1 MKRLSRQAFE
11 RAGHFL
17 KTQARPLERALFAYH
32 FEAGASEMVIAE
44 LARFQNVDGGFGH
57 ALEPDMR
64 TPSSSALATGMGMHI
79 LADVV
84 SPQTLASSD
93 APLMFER
100 AVKFLRDTFDS
111 QSKVW
116 RVVPHDANA
125 YPHAPWWHDD
135 HGSLAHTFDDFLVI
149 PRAQLVGL
157 LHRRDL
163 CPHYASLVPSS
174 WLEAVTEA
182 TVTDILTMDE
192 DAFGGGGDT
201 LRYALDLAETETLP
215 QSYKERLIPRLRALT
230 PVVVSQDPAEW
241 DSYCAPPLKIASSP
255 DAVVADVLADALHD
269 HLDYQIDHQTE
280 EGTWEPTWTW
290 GTFYP
295 EVWEQAKRE
304 WRGVLTLDTLVA
316 LDAFGRIE
324 KGGP

>member
-1 MKRLSRQAFE
+1 MRKLSRQAFDQA
-11 RAGHFL
+11 RHFL
-17 KTQARPLERALFAYH
+17 KTQARPLERALFDYC
-32 FEAGASEMVIAE
+32 FETGSPETVIAE
-44 LARFQNVDGGFGH
+44 LARFQNADGGFGH

-64 TPSSSALATGMGMHI
+64 TPTSSALATGMGMRI

-84 SPQTLASSD
+84 SSQDLASSET
-93 APLMFER
+93 PFIFEH
-100 AVKFLRDTFDS
+100 AVKFLRDTFDP
-111 QSKVW
+111 QTKVW

-135 HGSLAHTFDDFLVI
+135 NGSLVRTFDEFLII

-182 TVTDILTMDE
+182 TVGDILAMEE

-201 LRYALDLAETETLP
+201 LRYALDLAETDILP
-215 QSYKERLIPRLRALT
+215 QTYKKRLIPRLRDLT
-230 PVVVSQDPAEW
+230 SVVVNRDPAAW
-241 DSYCAPPLKIASSP
+241 DSYCAPPLKIAPSP
-255 DAVVADVLADALHD
+255 DSAVADVLADALQD
-269 HLDYQIDHQTE
+269 HLDYQIDHQTA

-290 GTFYP
+290 SEFYP
-295 EVWEQAKRE
+295 DTWEQAKLE
-304 WRGVLTLDTLVA
+304 WRGVLTLDTLRS

-324 KGGP
+324 GAG